1 MVEQQPVGP
10 KKETTLMNKLIR
22 SSTTLN
28 FKLVASAFP
37 SRSYNQVKSHYF
49 NELHR
54 NQNKPQPSKSACT
67 AENSQVYE
75 YVYNT
80 PDISFCMF
88 DELSE

>member
-1 MVEQQPVGP
+1 MVRTVTRWTEEETALLNKLVEQYC
-10 KKETTLMNKLIR
+10 N
-22 SSTTLN
+22 N